1 MDSVVSFLSSP
12 TATAVL
18 APLHLLGYS
27 SLLGM
32 ELWHSFVVVK
42 VCFQALPRP
51 AFVSLQRR
59 LFPMYFQAQTALVL
73 LTVLSSPIPSPGSP
87 GRSTATW
94 ISLAVAGATAAL
106 NLLLYGP
113 RTSKAMMDRVHLRE
127 SFNALRGGR
136 RTGC

>member
-73 LTVLSSPIPSPGSP
+73 LTVLLSPFPSPGSP
-87 GRSTATW
+87 GRTTATW

-113 RTSKAMMDRVHLRE
+113 RTSKVMMDRVHLRE
-127 SFNALRGGR
+127 SFDAPRGGR
-136 RTGC
+136 RTGR